1 MISGIIL
8 YSITAALLFI
18 VLLSST
24 SIGFVFIDTKTKAIS
39 IVVEVLASIFWLP
52 ALLYLSVWT
61 IVKRIKGEN
70 LSEQN

>member
-8 YSITAALLFI
+8 YSITAVLLFI

-24 SIGFVFIDTKTKAIS
+24 SIGFVFIDGKTKVIS
-39 IVVEVLASIFWLP
+39 IIVEILASIFWFP
-52 ALLYLSVWT
+52 ALLYLAVWT